1 MRYPLW
7 LTTALLVVCAGAGQ
21 ANEAQKQAQMQA
33 AQMQAAQLQASQM
46 QAAQMQY
53 QNQAY
58 LAAMQQQ
65 MQQGDQM
72 PAMAGFAGYDAMP
85 ATAGDAGMTAQYFMP
100 SSNYAG
106 YAGYNP
112 YAYMYG
118 GYGAMGYYPYY
129 GGQQQPII
137 IQAPAPQPAKEAEK
151 PKEEP
156 KEEPKKVVTPQPQPF
171 PQPLPTREIVRV
183 QTKTVPE
190 RSRPYLGVSGDA
202 ALWSPMS
209 YMIDDVTDALTFDK
223 GKPDAFGYGGQAV
236 LGIDCC
242 RFSASSDLGMRF
254 EAELG
259 YNRFGIENETLTNT
273 GAGMGGGT
281 KKDLLATMW
290 SGAVNGYVEYKSGA
304 VHPYVG
310 GGVGGAIGIL
320 DVLNTTPDVDFR
332 DGTYMAQA
340 MAGVSVDFGNNLAGN
355 VGYRFRHFGEM
366 GDYDIGDAY
375 KWRLGLE
382 NSHAIEAGLRIKF

>member
-21 ANEAQKQAQMQA
+21 ANEAQKQIQMN
-33 AQMQAAQLQASQM
+33 QAAQLQAQQLQAQQM
-46 QAAQMQY
+46 QAQQLQAAQIQY

-58 LAAMQQQ
+58 LAAQQQQ
-65 MQQGDQM
+65 MQQGQQM
-72 PAMAGFAGYDAMP
+72 PAMAGFAGYDAMQ
-85 ATAGDAGMTAQYFMP
+85 AGANGSAQTAQYFMP
-100 SSNYAG
+100 STNYAG

-118 GYGAMGYYPYY
+118 GYGQMGYYPYY

-137 IQAPAPQPAKEAEK
+137 IQTPAPEPAKEEK

-156 KEEPKKVVTPQPQPF
+156 KEEVKPAVTPQPQPL

-183 QTKTVPE
+183 QTKTVAE
-190 RSRPYLGVSGDA
+190 RSRPYLGLSGDA
-202 ALWSPMS
+202 LLWSPMS
-209 YMIDDVTDALTFDK
+209 YMVDNVTDGATFDK
-223 GKPDAFGYGGQAV
+223 GKPDVFGYGGQAV

-242 RFSASSDLGMRF
+242 RFSSSSDLGMRF

-273 GAGMGGGT
+273 FGG

-290 SGAVNGYVEYKSGA
+290 SGAVNGYVEYKSGS

-310 GGVGGAIGIL
+310 GGVGGAIGIF
-320 DVLNTTPDVDFR
+320 DILNTTPDVDFR

-366 GDYDIGDAY
+366 GDYDVGDAY

-382 NSHAIEAGLRIKF
+382 NSHGIEAGLRIKF